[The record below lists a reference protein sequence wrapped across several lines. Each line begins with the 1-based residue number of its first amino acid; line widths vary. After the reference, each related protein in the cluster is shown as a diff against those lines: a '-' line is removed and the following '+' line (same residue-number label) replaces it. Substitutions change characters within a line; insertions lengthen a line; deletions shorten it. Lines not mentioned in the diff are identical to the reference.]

1 MFSFLSFFFFL
12 ANYKTQRCR
21 VKRKLLKYSYLQ
33 GSIPS
38 ACLEEGSYHNGSTK
52 KKLPIDFKQH
62 FFFYNRLFFVTE
74 VFKFILE
81 CSQVIG
87 NKMEL

>member
-1 MFSFLSFFFFL
+1 M
-12 ANYKTQRCR
+12 
-21 VKRKLLKYSYLQ
+21 RKLLKYSYLQ

-38 ACLEEGSYHNGSTK
+38 ARLEGSYCDRSTK
-52 KKLPIDFKQH
+52 EKLPIDFKQH
-62 FFFYNRLFFVTE
+62 FFFYNRLFFITE
-74 VFKFILE
+74 VFKFISE